1 LKNELEKD
9 ERDTK
14 NDEDIFQDL
23 KYLERR
29 QKSEVSS
36 PPHIYRRALHR

>member
-14 NDEDIFQDL
+14 NDEDDIPEPEAPGE
-23 KYLERR
+23 KAE
-29 QKSEVSS
+29 K
-36 PPHIYRRALHR
+36 